1 MRLTPAALFC
11 ALAFGAAAAAQP
23 PPRPSLVPGTGAEP
37 VPYSPGWDSEA
48 LSDAAG
54 GQMKALAKRLTDPEA
69 EISAAALAEICAPD
83 FACSALRPPDLAEAF
98 GGPAFAVRRAPADW
112 KAEPDRRGAAALAE
126 SALVLQ
132 KALAGEGEH
141 RYLVKVVEVR
151 AGYTRAI
158 VQLCGG
164 GAQATAEWVAEWT
177 GSEPPLLRSLR
188 CTKYEEAARQGGPQY
203 EDATAAAIGGTDAFR
218 EQLQFGIHHW
228 LARIEMAWGIDVGGW
243 QGVSVADVNG
253 DGLEDVY
260 APQPGGLPNRLL
272 LQNLDGTCRD
282 FSLESGID
290 WVDATHAAV
299 FADFDNDGD
308 ADCAVAM
315 LYGLLISSNDGSG
328 RFTLR
333 AALPLPDA
341 VPYSLAVADYDA
353 DGDLDVFAA
362 CYNHRGGV
370 GEHSLF
376 VSPLPYH
383 DAQNGGRNAL
393 LRNDGGF
400 AFRHASQAAGLDE
413 NNHRFS
419 YAASWEDIDDDG
431 DLDLYVANDF
441 GRNSLYQNIAPIGKP
456 PQFRDIAAESGT
468 EDIAAGMSAAWG
480 DYDAD
485 GRMDLYVAN
494 MFSSA
499 GNRIV
504 RQGRFLGGSGDGATR
519 GAFLRHA
526 RGNSLFRNLGGA
538 RFADVSE
545 QAGVT
550 LGRWAWSSLFG
561 DFNNDGYD
569 DLFVANGFITQE
581 DTGDL

>member
-1 MRLTPAALFC
+1 MLQPPGRGGGTLAFRQPAAVSRR
-11 ALAFGAAAAAQP
+11 AERRAQRAAPQRRRLRLS
-23 PPRPSLVPGTGAEP
+23 PRL
-37 VPYSPGWDSEA
+37 
-48 LSDAAG
+48 AG
-54 GQMKALAKRLTDPEA
+54 G
-69 EISAAALAEICAPD
+69 
-83 FACSALRPPDLAEAF
+83 
-98 GGPAFAVRRAPADW
+98 
-112 KAEPDRRGAAALAE
+112 
-126 SALVLQ
+126 
-132 KALAGEGEH
+132 GE
-141 RYLVKVVEVR
+141 
-151 AGYTRAI
+151 
-158 VQLCGG
+158 
-164 GAQATAEWVAEWT
+164 
-177 GSEPPLLRSLR
+177 
-188 CTKYEEAARQGGPQY
+188 
-203 EDATAAAIGGTDAFR
+203 
-218 EQLQFGIHHW
+218 
-228 LARIEMAWGIDVGGW
+228 
-243 QGVSVADVNG
+243 
-253 DGLEDVY
+253 
-260 APQPGGLPNRLL
+260 
-272 LQNLDGTCRD
+272 
-282 FSLESGID
+282 
-290 WVDATHAAV
+290 
-299 FADFDNDGD
+299 
-308 ADCAVAM
+308 
-315 LYGLLISSNDGSG
+315 
-328 RFTLR
+328 
-333 AALPLPDA
+333 
-341 VPYSLAVADYDA
+341 
-353 DGDLDVFAA
+353 
-362 CYNHRGGV
+362 
-370 GEHSLF
+370 
-376 VSPLPYH
+376 
-383 DAQNGGRNAL
+383 
-393 LRNDGGF
+393 
-400 AFRHASQAAGLDE
+400 LDE